1 MFSSD
6 TAFNTAI
13 FQALYACLEPS
24 SSPPETS
31 ALIRPFPNDPE
42 KSAASASVSECHLL

>member
-31 ALIRPFPNDPE
+31 ALIRPFPNRSG
-42 KSAASASVSECHLL
+42 KIRRLSLGQ